1 MSSDEELTKYEP
13 FSKKKM
19 LVFALYLPIMNTF
32 WTLRNWTQIYAAKA
46 LGIPIYLVL
55 IMFGIYALWDA
66 VNDPL
71 TGNLLDRSS
80 KFTSKYGK
88 RFPFIVIGLI
98 GALGTITL
106 MFLPVSSDP
115 LMAMLWLLII
125 MIVYDAFQTIYEL
138 SVSGLIVDRFRD
150 QKQRIRLGGY
160 TRLVGGVRGIIT
172 GISIPLLIL
181 IGGGVSEPRAY
192 FFMAVIII
200 IALFLVSIP
209 MVLTT
214 REPEEMIELRIR
226 LNVEGKS
233 SSPAKVVIKR
243 ALTDKN
249 FMSVVL
255 AYLVWVVLMGCFSI
269 GLTFYIVD
277 VLEMPIT
284 AVALPTITL
293 LLVSFVTIPLWMKIA
308 KKVGSRKA
316 YLYLLLWTAIS
327 VASFIFAVNY
337 TIVIILAGLVG
348 VAVGGSMVVYQGST
362 SEAIDDATLKSG
374 IREESSYH
382 GVLRFFSATA
392 IFFQVLIFTIVQ
404 TITGYDPLLGP
415 DNTDLAK
422 FGLLLQMSLVPAA
435 CMLII
440 ALIFW
445 KFCTVTKEKAIENK
459 KKLIEMGL

>member
-19 LVFALYLPIMNTF
+19 LAFALYLPIMNTC
-32 WTLRNWTQIYAAKA
+32 WVLRNWTQIYAAKA

-66 VNDPL
+66 INDPL

-98 GALGTITL
+98 GALGTL
-106 MFLPVSSDP
+106 LLLFLPVSSDP

-125 MIVYDAFQTIYEL
+125 IIIYDAFQTMYEL

-172 GISIPLLIL
+172 SISIPLLIL
-181 IGGGVSEPRAY
+181 IGGGLSNPNAY
-192 FFMAVIII
+192 FFMAVIVI
-200 IALFLVSIP
+200 IALFIVSIP

-214 REPEEMIELRIR
+214 REPEEMIELRTR

-233 SSPAKVVIKR
+233 SSPAIEVIKR

-255 AYLVWVVLMGCFSI
+255 AYLVWVVLMGCFGV
-269 GLTFYIVD
+269 GLQFYIVD

-284 AVALPTITL
+284 AVALPTIAM
-293 LLVSFVTIPLWMKIA
+293 LLVSFATIPLWMKIA
-308 KKVGSRKA
+308 KKVGSRKT

-327 VASFIFAVNY
+327 VGSFIFAVNY
-337 TIVIILAGLVG
+337 TIVIIISALVG
-348 VAVGGSMVVYQGST
+348 VALGGSMVVYQGAT
-362 SEAIDDATLKSG
+362 SEAIDNATLTSG

-382 GVLRFFSATA
+382 GVLRFFSATG

-404 TITGYDPLLGP
+404 TLTGYDPLLGP

-445 KFCTVTKEKAIENK
+445 KFTTVTKEKAIENK
-459 KKLIEMGL
+459 KKLIELNL